1 MILIMPD
8 NMSEERRA
16 SMRAFGAQIISV
28 SQADGGMELARDMAL
43 QMQSQ
48 GKGVVLDQFSNPDN
62 WNAHYESTG
71 PELWRDTNGE
81 ITHFVSSMGTTG
93 TIMGVSRYL
102 KEQNPDIE
110 IIGVQPEG
118 ESQIPGIRRWPIEYL
133 PKIFDAKRVDRTL
146 DVSQEVAEE
155 TMRKL
160 ATQEGIFA
168 GVSSGGAMAI
178 ALQVA
183 AEQEA
188 KGQKAVIMNVLA
200 FDIETIPDT
209 DGGRKI
215 YELEGLDDSD
225 VATAMFNK
233 RREKVGNE
241 FIATHLQKIV
251 AISAVYRNVQK
262 DQFSV
267 WTLGEES
274 STEKEIVQN
283 FFDGVDKHT
292 PTLVTW
298 NGSGFDLPVLHYR
311 GLINAVQ
318 APRYWDQGEDDSNFK
333 WNNYISR
340 FHARHT
346 DLMDVIAGY
355 NNRAFAPLDEMAVL
369 LGFPGK
375 MGMSG
380 SKVWDQYK
388 AGEIKAIRD
397 YCETDALNTYL
408 VYLHWQY
415 VKGNL
420 TDLDKKTTGMVVGYY
435 FKQ

>member
-1 MILIMPD
+1 
-8 NMSEERRA
+8 
-16 SMRAFGAQIISV
+16 
-28 SQADGGMELARDMAL
+28 
-43 QMQSQ
+43 
-48 GKGVVLDQFSNPDN
+48 
-62 WNAHYESTG
+62 
-71 PELWRDTNGE
+71 
-81 ITHFVSSMGTTG
+81 
-93 TIMGVSRYL
+93 
-102 KEQNPDIE
+102 
-110 IIGVQPEG
+110 
-118 ESQIPGIRRWPIEYL
+118 
-133 PKIFDAKRVDRTL
+133 
-146 DVSQEVAEE
+146 
-155 TMRKL
+155 
-160 ATQEGIFA
+160 
-168 GVSSGGAMAI
+168 
-178 ALQVA
+178 
-183 AEQEA
+183 
-188 KGQKAVIMNVLA
+188 MNILA

-215 YELEGLDDSD
+215 YELEDLNDSE

-241 FIATHLQKIV
+241 FIATHLQKVV
-251 AISAVYRNVQK
+251 AISAVYRNTQK

-267 WTLGEES
+267 WTLGTEQS
-274 STEKEIVQN
+274 SEKEIVQN
-283 FFDGVDKHT
+283 FFDGIDRHT

-311 GLINAVQ
+311 GLINGVQ
-318 APRYWDQGEDDSNFK
+318 APRYWDQGEDDSSFK
-333 WNNYISR
+333 WNNYLSR

-380 SKVWDQYK
+380 SKVWEQYED
-388 AGEIKAIRD
+388 GQIKAIRD

-420 TDLDKKTTGMVVGYY
+420 TDSGLAEEHEVVKATLKSGEPHLQE
-435 FKQ
+435 FLRAWEN